1 MILTKQQRQALHA
14 VWLRTQEPHN
24 TALLRNRTYKQFRK
38 TVCPNFD
45 YIMVP
50 FAGMWL
56 GIEKD
61 GYTHS

>member
-1 MILTKQQRQALHA
+1 MQTLTRQQREALFR
-14 VWLRTQEPHN
+14 VWKRVQNETENPPSYLTFRRTTQPGWD
-24 TALLRNRTYKQFRK
+24 
-38 TVCPNFD
+38 C
-45 YIMVP
+45 IMVP